1 VKNRKIKTRIIVV
14 FLALL
19 LMSAGSVSAQ
29 AKLAYI
35 NSDEV
40 LEKYKEAIDVKKQ
53 LAELESQ
60 WRDEAQ
66 KKEKEIKEL
75 NEQLESQSLL
85 LSQER
90 KTAKQQDIQALY
102 TKYQQF
108 LQEKWDPQQGEAVKK
123 QLELIQPVYDKI
135 NLAIK
140 KIGETDG
147 YAYIFDVVQG
157 NILYASEKQ
166 VNLTEALVE
175 VLNKNLKVEEEENKA
190 EENKEKDNEEEKDK
204 EDGEEKGGVK

>member
-1 VKNRKIKTRIIVV
+1 MKNRKIKTRIIVV